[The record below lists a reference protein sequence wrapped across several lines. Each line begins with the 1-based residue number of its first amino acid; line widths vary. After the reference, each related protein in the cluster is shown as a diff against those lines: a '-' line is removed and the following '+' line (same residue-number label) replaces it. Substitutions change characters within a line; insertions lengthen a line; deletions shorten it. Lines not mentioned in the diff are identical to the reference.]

1 MNKTVPL
8 TIILPSFVSAV
19 PTVFGNEHSQY
30 VDVIKQMLMAS
41 LTDAGSYEVRFSA
54 VRSSINYLL
63 LHDKDTAMQKHYSDL
78 LGPILAVICYFFIA
92 LVGLFIF

>member
-1 MNKTVPL
+1 M
-8 TIILPSFVSAV
+8 
-19 PTVFGNEHSQY
+19 FGNEHSQY

-63 LHDKDTAMQKHYSDL
+63 LHDKDTAMQKHFADL
-78 LGPILAVICYFFIA
+78 LGPILAVIFMTKNCYGARLQVADVIV
-92 LVGLFIF
+92 LKR